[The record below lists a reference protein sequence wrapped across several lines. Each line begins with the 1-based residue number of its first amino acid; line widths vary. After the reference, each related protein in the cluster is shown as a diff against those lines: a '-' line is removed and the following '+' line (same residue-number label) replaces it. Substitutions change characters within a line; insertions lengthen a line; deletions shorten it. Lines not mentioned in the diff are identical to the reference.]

1 MEKALKIQYFYG
13 FQCPFLHCPF
23 KKLIAQIEIYKQPY
37 RFSLARHISFSASP
51 ISPSTPI
58 DFPAIAEGI

>member
-58 DFPAIAEGI
+58 DLPAISEGI

>member
-1 MEKALKIQYFYG
+1 MEKALKNQYLYG
-13 FQCPFLHCPF
+13 FQCLFCIVHSEE
-23 KKLIAQIEIYKQPY
+23 LIAQIEIYKHPY

-58 DFPAIAEGI
+58 DFPAISDGI